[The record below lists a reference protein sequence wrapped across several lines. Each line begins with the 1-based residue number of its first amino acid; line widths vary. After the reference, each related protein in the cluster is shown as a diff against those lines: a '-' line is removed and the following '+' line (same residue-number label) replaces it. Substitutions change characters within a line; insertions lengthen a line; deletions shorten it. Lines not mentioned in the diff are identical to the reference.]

1 MSEQQTSNLARIFR
15 GATRIEPEEAR
26 AALLSFSFLFLLM
39 LAYNILKPVR
49 DALAPEWT
57 DVELASLWTINFV
70 FSVIAVSIYGY
81 AVSRGK
87 LQKVIPGV
95 YAFFALS
102 FVAFYVG
109 ASNAQNGVLIN
120 KAFYV
125 WLSLF
130 SLFHISVFWSLM
142 SDIFSKQQAPR
153 LFGFIASG
161 ASIGTIA
168 GSAVALA
175 LAKTIGTLNLMLVA
189 ATILVVIL
197 PMVAVLRRAAQP
209 GGVPTSEEQALS
221 GNPFAGFREFVRNR
235 YLLGIGIFIF
245 FYTFIGSFAYFE
257 LKNLMAAND
266 RDTNTAIWAGINLA
280 VNSITIV
287 TAWFATS
294 RITARLGVGKTLALV
309 PVLVAAAMLLVF
321 VNPVLAVMVAG
332 WVVLKAGNYA
342 ITRPGRE
349 MLYTNVSRED
359 RFKTKQVIDIVVYRG
374 GDVLSGWA
382 FAFLTTTMGLGMAPV
397 AIIGAGVALV
407 WAGVGLRLG
416 RRYDDAVALE
426 ANATA
431 ASTRGGQG
439 APLED
444 KA

>member
-1 MSEQQTSNLARIFR
+1 MSEQKAGSLSRIFR

-26 AALLSFSFLFLLM
+26 AAILSFSFLFLLM

-49 DALAPEWT
+49 DALAPEWS
-57 DVELASLWTINFV
+57 DVELASLWTINFF
-70 FSVIAVSIYGY
+70 FSAIAVSIYGY

-87 LQKVIPGV
+87 LKKVIPGV

-102 FVAFYVG
+102 FVLFYIG
-109 ASNAQNGVLIN
+109 ASSSQDGELIN

-142 SDIFSKQQAPR
+142 SDIFSRQQAPR

-175 LAKTIGTLNLMLVA
+175 LAKLVGTLNLMLVA
-189 ATILVVIL
+189 ATILVMIL
-197 PMVAVLRRAAQP
+197 PMVAVLRRAASP
-209 GGVPTSEEQALS
+209 GGPATVEEQALS
-221 GNPFAGFREFVRNR
+221 GNPFAGFREFVRNP
-235 YLLGIGIFIF
+235 YLLGIGVFIF

-280 VNSITIV
+280 VNSLTIMI
-287 TAWFATS
+287 AWFATG
-294 RITARLGVGKTLALV
+294 RITARIGVGKTLALV
-309 PVLVAAAMLLVF
+309 PVLVAAALVLVF
-321 VNPVLAVMVAG
+321 VNPVLAVMVGG
-332 WVVLKAGNYA
+332 WVVLKAGNYS

-374 GDVLSGWA
+374 GDVLSGWV
-382 FAFLTTTMGLGMAPV
+382 FALLTTTIGLGMGPI
-397 AIIGAGVALV
+397 AIIGAGVALLWAWV
-407 WAGVGLRLG
+407 GFGLGRKYDLAIAQDAESVAAGVPVE
-416 RRYDDAVALE
+416 D
-426 ANATA
+426 
-431 ASTRGGQG
+431 TR
-439 APLED
+439 
-444 KA
+444 

>member
-1 MSEQQTSNLARIFR
+1 MSEQKAGSLSRIFR

-26 AALLSFSFLFLLM
+26 AAILSFSFLFLLM

-49 DALAPEWT
+49 DALAPEWS
-57 DVELASLWTINFV
+57 DVELASLWTINFF
-70 FSVIAVSIYGY
+70 FSAIAVSIYGY

-87 LQKVIPGV
+87 LKKVIPGV

-102 FVAFYVG
+102 FVLFYIG
-109 ASNAQNGVLIN
+109 ASSSQDGELIN

-175 LAKTIGTLNLMLVA
+175 LAKLVGTLNLMLVA
-189 ATILVVIL
+189 ASILVTIL
-197 PMVAVLRRAAQP
+197 PMVAVLRRAASP
-209 GGVPTSEEQALS
+209 EGPATAEEQALS
-221 GNPFAGFREFVRNR
+221 GNPFAGFREFVRNP
-235 YLLGIGIFIF
+235 YLLGIGVFIF

-280 VNSITIV
+280 VNSLTIMI
-287 TAWFATS
+287 AWFATG
-294 RITARLGVGKTLALV
+294 RITARIGVGKTLALV
-309 PVLVAAAMLLVF
+309 PVLVAAALVLVF
-321 VNPVLAVMVAG
+321 VNPVLAVMVGG
-332 WVVLKAGNYA
+332 WVVLKAGNYS

-374 GDVLSGWA
+374 GDVLSGWV
-382 FAFLTTTMGLGMAPV
+382 FALLTTTIGLGMGPI
-397 AIIGAGVALV
+397 AIIGAGVALLWAWV
-407 WAGVGLRLG
+407 GFGLGRKYDLAIAQDAESVAAGVPVE
-416 RRYDDAVALE
+416 D
-426 ANATA
+426 
-431 ASTRGGQG
+431 TR
-439 APLED
+439 
-444 KA
+444 

>member
-1 MSEQQTSNLARIFR
+1 MSEQKAGSLSRIFR

-26 AALLSFSFLFLLM
+26 AAILSFSFLFLLM

-49 DALAPEWT
+49 DALAPEWS
-57 DVELASLWTINFV
+57 DVELASLWTINFF
-70 FSVIAVSIYGY
+70 FSAIAVSIYGY

-87 LQKVIPGV
+87 LKKVIPGV

-102 FVAFYVG
+102 FVLFYIG
-109 ASNAQNGVLIN
+109 ASSSQDGELIN

-175 LAKTIGTLNLMLVA
+175 LAKLVGTLNLMLVA
-189 ATILVVIL
+189 ASILVTIL
-197 PMVAVLRRAAQP
+197 PMVAVLRRAASP
-209 GGVPTSEEQALS
+209 EGPATAEEQALS
-221 GNPFAGFREFVRNR
+221 GNPFAGFREFVRNP
-235 YLLGIGIFIF
+235 YLLGIGVFIF

-280 VNSITIV
+280 VNSLTIMI
-287 TAWFATS
+287 AWFATG
-294 RITARLGVGKTLALV
+294 RITARIGVGKTLALV
-309 PVLVAAAMLLVF
+309 PVLVAAALVLVF
-321 VNPVLAVMVAG
+321 VNPVLAVMVGG
-332 WVVLKAGNYA
+332 WVVLKAGNYS

-382 FAFLTTTMGLGMAPV
+382 FALLTTTIGLGMGPI
-397 AIIGAGVALV
+397 AIIGAGVALLWAWV
-407 WAGVGLRLG
+407 GFGLGRKYDLAIAQDAESVAAGVPVE
-416 RRYDDAVALE
+416 D
-426 ANATA
+426 
-431 ASTRGGQG
+431 TR
-439 APLED
+439 
-444 KA
+444 

>member
-1 MSEQQTSNLARIFR
+1 MSEQKAGSLSRIFR

-26 AALLSFSFLFLLM
+26 AAILSFSFLFLLM

-49 DALAPEWT
+49 DALAPEWS
-57 DVELASLWTINFV
+57 DVELASLWTINFF
-70 FSVIAVSIYGY
+70 FSAIAVSIYGY

-87 LQKVIPGV
+87 LKKVIPGV

-102 FVAFYVG
+102 FVLFYVG
-109 ASNAQNGVLIN
+109 ASSAENGELIN

-175 LAKTIGTLNLMLVA
+175 LAKVIGTLNLMLVA
-189 ATILVVIL
+189 ATILVMIL
-197 PMVAVLRRAAQP
+197 PMVAVLRRAASP
-209 GGVPTSEEQALS
+209 GGPATAEEQALS
-221 GNPFAGFREFVRNR
+221 GNPFAGFREFVRNP
-235 YLLGIGIFIF
+235 YLLGIGVFIF

-280 VNSITIV
+280 VNSLTIMI
-287 TAWFATS
+287 AWFATG
-294 RITARLGVGKTLALV
+294 RITTRLGVGKTLALV
-309 PVLVAAAMLLVF
+309 PVLVAVAMVLVF
-321 VNPVLAVMVAG
+321 INPVLAVMVGG
-332 WVVLKAGNYA
+332 WVVLKAGNYS

-382 FAFLTTTMGLGMAPV
+382 FALLTTTIGLGMGPI
-397 AIIGAGVALV
+397 AIIGACVALL
-407 WAGVGLRLG
+407 WAWVGLGLG
-416 RRYDDAVALE
+416 RKYDMAVAQE
-426 ANATA
+426 A
-431 ASTRGGQG
+431 ASAAGG
-439 APLED
+439 AAVED
-444 KA
+444 TP

>member
-1 MSEQQTSNLARIFR
+1 MSEQKAGSLSRIFR

-26 AALLSFSFLFLLM
+26 AAILSFSFLFLLM

-49 DALAPEWT
+49 DALAPEWS
-57 DVELASLWTINFV
+57 DVELASLWTINFF
-70 FSVIAVSIYGY
+70 FSAIAVSIYGY

-87 LQKVIPGV
+87 LKKVIPGV

-102 FVAFYVG
+102 FVLFYVG
-109 ASNAQNGVLIN
+109 ASSSQDGELIN

-175 LAKTIGTLNLMLVA
+175 LAKLVGTLNLMLVA
-189 ATILVVIL
+189 ASILVTIL
-197 PMVAVLRRAAQP
+197 PMVAVLRRAASP
-209 GGVPTSEEQALS
+209 EGPATAEEQALS
-221 GNPFAGFREFVRNR
+221 GNPFAGFREFVRNP
-235 YLLGIGIFIF
+235 YLLGIGVFIF

-280 VNSITIV
+280 VNSLTIMI
-287 TAWFATS
+287 AWFATG
-294 RITARLGVGKTLALV
+294 RITARIGVGKTLALV
-309 PVLVAAAMLLVF
+309 PVLVAAALVLVF
-321 VNPVLAVMVAG
+321 VNPVLAVMVGG
-332 WVVLKAGNYA
+332 WVVLKAGNYS

-374 GDVLSGWA
+374 GDVLSGWV
-382 FAFLTTTMGLGMAPV
+382 FALLTTTIGLGMGPI
-397 AIIGAGVALV
+397 AIIGAGVALLWAWV
-407 WAGVGLRLG
+407 GFGLGRKYDLAIAQDAESVAAGVPVE
-416 RRYDDAVALE
+416 D
-426 ANATA
+426 
-431 ASTRGGQG
+431 TR
-439 APLED
+439 
-444 KA
+444 